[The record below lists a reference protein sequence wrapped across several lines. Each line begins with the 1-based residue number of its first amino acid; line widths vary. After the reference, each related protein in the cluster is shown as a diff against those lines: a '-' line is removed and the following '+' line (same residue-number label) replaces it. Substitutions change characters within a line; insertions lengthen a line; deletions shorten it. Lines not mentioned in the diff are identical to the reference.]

1 MNFRTII
8 QILLFI
14 LIFVIFY
21 LFYFVYFKK
30 DNLVNNETNI
40 EKNIITENEL
50 IEKKDLNNSKKKELA
65 NIIEEIEYK
74 SSDRKGNEYIV
85 KADSGEINFNN
96 RNLMKLKN
104 VKGKIIL
111 VDREPIYIYSNYAEY
126 DTISFDTKFYENVSI
141 LYKDNKLN
149 SDNFD
154 LLIKDN
160 IAKIYNNVILDN
172 NLSKLNADIVNIDLL
187 NGDISVDMFDESKK
201 IQVLKK

>member
-1 MNFRTII
+1 MNFRTTI
-8 QILLFI
+8 QIILFI

-21 LFYFVYFKK
+21 LFYFIYFKK
-30 DNLVNNETNI
+30 DNLVNNEIDIEENIITNN
-40 EKNIITENEL
+40 ELVQKNDLNNLENKEFKNII
-50 IEKKDLNNSKKKELA
+50 EK
-65 NIIEEIEYK
+65 IEYK

-85 KADSGEINFNN
+85 NAESGEISFDN

-104 VKGKIIL
+104 VKGIIIL
-111 VDREPIYIYSNYAEY
+111 INREPIYIYSNYAEY
-126 DTISFDTKFYENVSI
+126 DTLSFDTKFYENVSI
-141 LYKDNKLN
+141 LYEDNILN

-172 NLSKLNADIVNIDLL
+172 KLSNLNADIINIDLL

-201 IQVLKK
+201 IHVLKK